1 MLPKPV
7 GTSLY
12 PSEKVGPNGL
22 KVVSAEECP
31 MVSSQRVK
39 EVNEIGIPRHC
50 CGVFL
55 QGRVWKGR
63 GEVGLNVMV
72 MPLLK
77 GQSCGVSKVVVG
89 CSVGFGVGLALG
101 CGLLAREVWA
111 LDEEMAKL

>member
-1 MLPKPV
+1 MRLGFRDIV
-7 GTSLY
+7 
-12 PSEKVGPNGL
+12 
-22 KVVSAEECP
+22 
-31 MVSSQRVK
+31 
-39 EVNEIGIPRHC
+39 

-72 MPLLK
+72 MSLLK

-101 CGLLAREVWA
+101 YGLLAREVWA